1 MPFPT
6 TYIPDF
12 YEICK
17 VSVLR
22 GLAKETLIYGLSYSL
37 GRLINFLLVTV
48 YLTRVFSE
56 QRAYFSI
63 YQEIYFFIALFLGL
77 LTLRMETGFFRFST
91 EDVWKDKIYP
101 LASQMVLVA
110 CGLFILLL
118 YVFSEPIHAFLKYP
132 DLKNII
138 YLSGWIIVLDVISSL
153 PFAKL
158 RFKKQARRYAYLKL
172 TGILI
177 NIVLVLLF
185 LECIPTTSAAE
196 KLEWVVTANLISSFL
211 GVLLLFPEIKE
222 SLQKADWSSASKLM
236 NYTFPLILVTLSF
249 LFIQYGGTSLLKY
262 FLPGDILSNLDQSS
276 QYNAAFRLAVI
287 MNLFITAFN
296 YAAEPFFFHS
306 SKRDDSKTLF
316 AKVSLYFVISCS
328 FIYLGTTLL
337 IDIIAL
343 LLDKNFRAEL
353 FLVNVL
359 LMANIF
365 SGLYSNFSSWY
376 KLADRNYL
384 MAVIS
389 ISGMLLMFVL
399 NILLIPYFA
408 NSAAAYA
415 NLAAYFYITA
425 MSYLQGQKNYPIPYP
440 ILKMSMYLLVCVL
453 VSLGAPKLYAFM
465 GLSFWMKPLCSMV
478 ILSAFA
484 LYVYFFEWKKR
495 TV

>member
-1 MPFPT
+1 M
-6 TYIPDF
+6 
-12 YEICK
+12 

-91 EDVWKDKIYP
+91 DEEWKDKIYP
-101 LASQMVLVA
+101 LASQLVLLG
-110 CGLFILLL
+110 CGLFLLFI
-118 YVFSEPIHAFLKYP
+118 YVFATPIHSFLKYP
-132 DLKNII
+132 DLNNII
-138 YLSGWIIVLDVISSL
+138 YLASWIVVLDVISSL

-158 RFKKQARRYAYLKL
+158 RFKKQARRYAYIKL
-172 TGILI
+172 CGIVI
-177 NIVLVLLF
+177 NIFLVLFF
-185 LECIPTTSAAE
+185 LEFISFSSAAE
-196 KLEWVVTANLISSFL
+196 KLEWVVMANLISSSISL
-211 GVLLLFPEIKE
+211 VLLYPEIRE
-222 SLQKADWSSASKLM
+222 SLQKADWTKAKKLM
-236 NYTFPLILVTLSF
+236 NYTLPLILVTLSF

-262 FLPGDILSNLDQSS
+262 FLPGDILTNLDRSS

-306 SKRDDSKTLF
+306 SKREDSRTLF

-328 FIYLGTTLL
+328 FIYLGTSLF

-376 KLADRNYL
+376 KLSDRNYL
-384 MAVIS
+384 MAMIS

-399 NILLIPYFA
+399 NFLLIPYFG

-415 NLAAYFYITA
+415 NLAAYFYITT
-425 MSYLQGQKNYPIPYP
+425 MSYIQGQRNYPIPYP
-440 ILKMSMYLLVCVL
+440 ILKMTAYLVVCVAI
-453 VSLGAPKLYAFM
+453 SLGAPLLYEM
-465 GLSFWMKPLCSMV
+465 LHLGFWIKPLCSVM
-478 ILSAFA
+478 ILIIFSSW
-484 LYVYFFEWKKR
+484 VYFFEWKKR
-495 TV
+495 NT